1 MHVHPVFVAG
11 FTTDVLLVEVCGL
24 EKPLRPLVPLVV
36 APLVPFVIVPLAAA
50 VAGLELNV
58 LGAPFEAAAP
68 LSLLWPYV
76 CIEFTQLV
84 GRIGQLRGLK
94 YVANQLAYVIG
105 WFYFNL
111 MVSNGHHAL
120 RT

>member
-1 MHVHPVFVAG
+1 MRVHPVLLAG

-36 APLVPFVIVPLAAA
+36 APLVPFVIVPFAAA

-58 LGAPFEAAAP
+58 LGAPLEAAAP

-94 YVANQLAYVIG
+94 YVANQLAYVI
-105 WFYFNL
+105 WWVFL
-111 MVSNGHHAL
+111 I
-120 RT
+120 

>member
-1 MHVHPVFVAG
+1 MFVAG

-24 EKPLRPLVPLVV
+24 ENPFRALLPLAAVPLVPL
-36 APLVPFVIVPLAAA
+36 ADVPFAAAA

-84 GRIGQLRGLK
+84 GRIGQLREFK
-94 YVANQLAYVIG
+94 
-105 WFYFNL
+105 
-111 MVSNGHHAL
+111 
-120 RT
+120 